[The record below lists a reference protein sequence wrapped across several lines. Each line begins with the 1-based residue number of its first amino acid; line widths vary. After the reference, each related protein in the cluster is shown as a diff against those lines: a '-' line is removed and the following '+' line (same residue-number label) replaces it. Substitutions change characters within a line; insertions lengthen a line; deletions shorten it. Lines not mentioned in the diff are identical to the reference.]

1 MNMILSLNKSDPLF
15 ASTCDGQLT
24 SHWSRDSHCSW
35 FEEYAAR
42 SFHDSHTVQSATVD
56 LCFILCVIDD
66 WWLGE
71 EAAGGESN
79 NIGAEAIEETGDDP
93 EEPAEEK
100 KKTKVL

>member
-1 MNMILSLNKSDPLF
+1 MFNQPLPLWIC
-15 ASTCDGQLT
+15 A
-24 SHWSRDSHCSW
+24 
-35 FEEYAAR
+35 
-42 SFHDSHTVQSATVD
+42 
-56 LCFILCVIDD
+56 LCVIDV
-66 WWLGE
+66 WWLGD